1 MIRIAL
7 VDDHQLFRHGLKML
21 LAMCPDFEVVAD
33 AASGEEF
40 LGLLATAHP
49 DVVFMDY
56 SMPGMNGAQT
66 TARALALYPDMK
78 VITLSMFGDAVYYS
92 EMVDSG
98 AKGFMLKDSGF
109 DEVVE
114 AVETVYGG
122 GSYFSASLLASLS
135 QSIRSVP
142 DTAANTESRQPRP
155 QTIADRDQ
163 LSEREI
169 EILVG
174 ICQGLST
181 QEIADKLFISK
192 RTVDKH
198 RANILEKS
206 GCKNTA
212 SLVVYAIKNH
222 LVQL

>member
-7 VDDHQLFRHGLKML
+7 VDDHSLFRRGLKML
-21 LAMCPDFEVVAD
+21 LSSHPDFEVVGEAS
-33 AASGEEF
+33 SGEEF
-40 LGLLATAHP
+40 LEQMGQMAP

-56 SMPGMNGAQT
+56 SMGGINGAET
-66 TARALALYPDMK
+66 TERALRQSPELK
-78 VITLSMFGDAVYYS
+78 VVSLTMFGENAYYLR
-92 EMVDSG
+92 MAASG
-98 AKGFMLKDSGF
+98 AKGFLLKDSEF

-114 AVETVYGG
+114 AVQTVCEGG
-122 GSYFSASLLASLS
+122 TYFSALLLESISHSLRSTEGGQLIEQDMLS
-135 QSIRSVP
+135 
-142 DTAANTESRQPRP
+142 D
-155 QTIADRDQ
+155 
-163 LSEREI
+163 REI

-181 QEIADKLFISK
+181 QEIADKYFISK

-212 SLVVYAIKNH
+212 SLVVYAIKNG
-222 LVQL
+222 LVEI

>member
-1 MIRIAL
+1 MVRIAL
-7 VDDHQLFRHGLKML
+7 VDDHSLFRRGMKLL
-21 LAMCPDFEVVAD
+21 LASHPDFEVVAE

-40 LGLLATAHP
+40 LDMLPSLRP

-56 SMPGMNGAQT
+56 SMPGLNGAQT
-66 TARALALYPDMK
+66 TERALELQPDMK
-78 VITLSMFGDAVYYS
+78 VVTLSMFGDNAYYTR
-92 EMVDSG
+92 MVECG
-98 AKGFMLKDSGF
+98 AKGFLLKDSEF

-114 AVETVYGG
+114 AVLTVYEGG
-122 GSYFSASLLASLS
+122 TYFSSSLLDSLS
-135 QSIRSVP
+135 SSIRAGEAAQSADDP
-142 DTAANTESRQPRP
+142 DR
-155 QTIADRDQ
+155 

-174 ICQGLST
+174 ICRGLST

-206 GCKNTA
+206 GCKNST
-212 SLVVYAIKNH
+212 SLVVYAIKNG
-222 LVQL
+222 LVEL

>member
-7 VDDHQLFRHGLKML
+7 VDDHSLFRRGLKML
-21 LAMCPDFEVVAD
+21 LSSHADFEVVAE
-33 AASGEEF
+33 ASSGEEF
-40 LGLLATAHP
+40 LELMDTARP

-56 SMPGMNGAQT
+56 SMGGMNGAEAT
-66 TARALALYPDMK
+66 ERALERVPELK
-78 VITLSMFGDAVYYS
+78 VISLTMFGDNAYYS
-92 EMVDSG
+92 RMARSG
-98 AKGFMLKDSGF
+98 AKGFLLKDSEF

-114 AVETVYGG
+114 AVRTVCDGG
-122 GSYFSASLLASLS
+122 TYFSALLLESLS
-135 QSIRSVP
+135 QSLRSVECI
-142 DTAANTESRQPRP
+142 DE
-155 QTIADRDQ
+155 RDM
-163 LSEREI
+163 LSEREV

-181 QEIADKLFISK
+181 QEIADRHFISK

-212 SLVVYAIKNH
+212 SLVVYAIKNG
-222 LVQL
+222 LVEV

>member
-7 VDDHQLFRHGLKML
+7 VDDHSLFRHGLKL
-21 LAMCPDFEVVAD
+21 LLQSNPDFEVVAD
-33 AASGEEF
+33 ASSGEEF
-40 LGLLATAHP
+40 LAQLDEARP

-56 SMPGMNGAQT
+56 AMAGLNGAET
-66 TARALALYPDMK
+66 TEQVLALRPEVK
-78 VITLSMFGDAVYYS
+78 VVALSMFGDNAYYS
-92 EMVDSG
+92 HMVASG
-98 AKGFMLKDSGF
+98 AKGFLLKDSPF

-114 AVETVYGG
+114 AVETVCAGG
-122 GSYFSASLLASLS
+122 TFFSESLMSSLT
-135 QSIRSVP
+135 QSMRSAE
-142 DTAANTESRQPRP
+142 DLSNR
-155 QTIADRDQ
+155 TIAEADVLSDR
-163 LSEREI
+163 EV

-181 QEIADKLFISK
+181 QEIADKCFISK

-212 SLVVYAIKNH
+212 SLVVYAIRH
-222 LVQL
+222 GLVEV

>member
-7 VDDHQLFRHGLKML
+7 VDDHSLFRRGLRML
-21 LAMCPDFEVVAD
+21 LTSYPDFEIVAE
-33 AASGEEF
+33 ASSGEEF
-40 LGLLATAHP
+40 LDMLGEVRP

-56 SMPGMNGAQT
+56 SMGGINGAET
-66 TARALALYPDMK
+66 TERAIERQPNLK
-78 VITLSMFGDAVYYS
+78 VISLTMFGDNAYYS
-92 EMVDSG
+92 RMAASG
-98 AKGFMLKDSGF
+98 AKGFLLKDSEF

-114 AVETVYGG
+114 AVRTVYDGG
-122 GSYFSASLLASLS
+122 TYFSALLLESIS
-135 QSIRSVP
+135 QSLRS
-142 DTAANTESRQPRP
+142 TGS
-155 QTIADRDQ
+155 IASMHEQDM
-163 LSEREI
+163 LSDREI

-181 QEIADKLFISK
+181 QEIADKHFISK

-212 SLVVYAIKNH
+212 SLVVYAIKSG
-222 LVQL
+222 LVEV

>member
-7 VDDHQLFRHGLKML
+7 VDDHSLFRRGLRML
-21 LAMCPDFEVVAD
+21 LSSHPNFEVVAE
-33 AASGEEF
+33 ASSGEEF
-40 LGLLATAHP
+40 LELLNEACP

-56 SMPGMNGAQT
+56 SMGGMNGAET
-66 TARALALYPDMK
+66 TERALQLRPELK
-78 VITLSMFGDAVYYS
+78 VVSLTMFGENAYYLRMAS
-92 EMVDSG
+92 SG
-98 AKGFMLKDSGF
+98 AKGFLLKDSEF

-114 AVETVYGG
+114 AVQTVCEGG
-122 GSYFSASLLASLS
+122 TYFSALLLESISHSL
-135 QSIRSVP
+135 RSTNGTGIGQ
-142 DTAANTESRQPRP
+142 DM
-155 QTIADRDQ
+155 

-181 QEIADKLFISK
+181 QEIADKYFISK

-212 SLVVYAIKNH
+212 SLVVYAIKKG
-222 LVQL
+222 LVEI

>member
-1 MIRIAL
+1 MIRVAL
-7 VDDHQLFRHGLKML
+7 VDDHTLFRNGLKML
-21 LAMCPDFEVVAD
+21 LSTHEGIEVVTE

-40 LGLLATAHP
+40 LAEVERVHP

-56 SMPGMNGAQT
+56 AMPGINGAQT
-66 TARALALYPDMK
+66 TERALRMWPDMK
-78 VITLSMFGDAVYYS
+78 IISLTMFADNAYYS
-92 EMVDSG
+92 QMVASG
-98 AKGFMLKDSGF
+98 AKGFLLKDSEF

-114 AVETVYGG
+114 AVETVAAG
-122 GSYFSASLLASLS
+122 GSYFNESLLQSLS
-135 QSIRSVP
+135 QSLRSTGNSVA
-142 DTAANTESRQPRP
+142 DSIAE
-155 QTIADRDQ
+155 ADR

-174 ICQGLST
+174 ICRGDST
-181 QEIADKLFISK
+181 QEIADRLYISK

-212 SLVVYAIKNH
+212 SLVVYAIRNG
-222 LVQL
+222 LVEV

>member
-7 VDDHQLFRHGLKML
+7 VDDHRLFRNGLKML
-21 LAMCPDFEVVAD
+21 LSTHDGVEVVFE

-40 LGLLATAHP
+40 LAEVERVQP

-56 SMPGMNGAQT
+56 AMPGMSGAQAT
-66 TARALALYPDMK
+66 EQALAVCPEMK
-78 VITLSMFGDAVYYS
+78 VISLTMFAENAYYS
-92 EMVDSG
+92 QMVASG
-98 AKGFMLKDSGF
+98 AKGFLLKDSEF
-109 DEVVE
+109 DEVIE
-114 AVETVYGG
+114 AVETVASGG
-122 GSYFSASLLASLS
+122 TYFSDSLLATIS
-135 QSIRSVP
+135 QTMRKSGGEVDSI
-142 DTAANTESRQPRP
+142 AE
-155 QTIADRDQ
+155 ADR

-174 ICQGLST
+174 ICRGEST
-181 QEIADKLFISK
+181 QEIADRLYISK

-212 SLVVYAIKNH
+212 SLVVYAIRH
-222 LVQL
+222 ELVEV

>member
-7 VDDHQLFRHGLKML
+7 VDDHSLFRHGLKML
-21 LAMCPDFEVVAD
+21 LDTCPDFEVVCD
-33 AASGEEF
+33 TASGEEF
-40 LGLLATAHP
+40 LAQLPQTHP

-56 SMPGMNGAQT
+56 AMPGLNGAQT
-66 TARALALYPDMK
+66 TARALAAAPDLK

-92 EMVDSG
+92 EMVASG

-114 AVETVYGG
+114 AVQTVIGG
-122 GSYFSASLLASLS
+122 GSYFSASLLDSLS
-135 QSIRSVP
+135 HSIRSA
-142 DTAANTESRQPRP
+142 DTAADDGTRQQQIP
-155 QTIADRDQ
+155 DHDQ

-212 SLVVYAIKNH
+212 SLVVYAIKNR
-222 LVQL
+222 LVQV

>member
-7 VDDHQLFRHGLKML
+7 VDDHSLFRKGLKVL
-21 LAMCPDFEVVAD
+21 LASRPDFNIVAD
-33 AASGEEF
+33 VGSGEEF
-40 LGLLATAHP
+40 LSALMQVQP

-56 SMPGMNGAQT
+56 AMPEMNGAET
-66 TARALALYPDMK
+66 TRRALELFPDLK
-78 VITLSMFGDAVYYS
+78 VITLSMFGDNAYYS
-92 EMVDSG
+92 DMMSSG
-98 AKGFMLKDSGF
+98 AKGFLLKDSEF
-109 DEVVE
+109 NEVVE

-122 GSYFSASLLASLS
+122 GTYFSASLLESLS
-135 QSIRSVP
+135 YSMRS
-142 DTAANTESRQPRP
+142 TGAAGNVSDDIAE
-155 QTIADRDQ
+155 ADR

-169 EILVG
+169 EVLVA

-212 SLVVYAIKNH
+212 SLVVYAIRNEF
-222 LVQL
+222 VEI

>member
-7 VDDHQLFRHGLKML
+7 VDDHSLFRRGLRML
-21 LAMCPDFEVVAD
+21 LSTHPDFEVVAE

-40 LGLLATAHP
+40 LSLLEQVHP

-56 SMPGMNGAQT
+56 SMGALNGADT
-66 TARALALYPDMK
+66 TERAIAQASELK
-78 VITLSMFGDAVYYS
+78 VISLTMYGDNAYYTR
-92 EMVDSG
+92 MAAAG
-98 AKGFMLKDSGF
+98 AKGFLLKDSGF

-114 AVETVYGG
+114 AVQTVCSGG
-122 GSYFSASLLASLS
+122 TYFSSLLLSSLS
-135 QSIRSVP
+135 QSLRS
-142 DTAANTESRQPRP
+142 T
-155 QTIADRDQ
+155 QTHTHSINEQDM
-163 LSEREI
+163 LSEREV
-169 EILVG
+169 EVLVG

-181 QEIADKLFISK
+181 QEIADRHFISK

-212 SLVVYAIKNH
+212 SLVVYAIKNG
-222 LVQL
+222 LVEV

>member
-7 VDDHQLFRHGLKML
+7 VDDHTLFRNGLKML
-21 LAMCPDFEVVAD
+21 LSTHPGVEVVLE

-40 LGLLATAHP
+40 LAEVGSVRP

-56 SMPGMNGAQT
+56 AMPGINGAQT
-66 TARALALYPDMK
+66 SEQALLLCPELK
-78 VITLSMFGDAVYYS
+78 IISLTMFADNAYYS
-92 EMVDSG
+92 QMVASG
-98 AKGFMLKDSGF
+98 AKGFLLKDSEF

-114 AVETVYGG
+114 AVDVVAGG
-122 GSYFSASLLASLS
+122 GSYFSESLLATLSHSL
-135 QSIRSVP
+135 RSTHSP
-142 DTAANTESRQPRP
+142 TDNIAE
-155 QTIADRDQ
+155 ADR

-174 ICQGLST
+174 ICRGEST
-181 QEIADKLFISK
+181 QEIADRLYISK

-212 SLVVYAIKNH
+212 SLVVYAIRNG
-222 LVQL
+222 LVEV

>member
-7 VDDHQLFRHGLKML
+7 VDDHSLFRHGLKML
-21 LAMCPDFEVVAD
+21 LDMCSDFEVVCD
-33 AASGEEF
+33 TASGEEF
-40 LGLLATAHP
+40 LAQLPQTHP

-56 SMPGMNGAQT
+56 AMPGLNGAQT
-66 TARALALYPDMK
+66 TARALAAAPDLK

-92 EMVDSG
+92 EMVASG

-114 AVETVYGG
+114 AVQTVIGG
-122 GSYFSASLLASLS
+122 GSYFSASLLDSLS
-135 QSIRSVP
+135 HSIRSA
-142 DTAANTESRQPRP
+142 DTAADDGTRQQQIP
-155 QTIADRDQ
+155 DHDQ

-212 SLVVYAIKNH
+212 SLVVYAIKNR
-222 LVQL
+222 LVQV

>member
-7 VDDHQLFRHGLKML
+7 VDDHSLFRKGLKVL
-21 LAMCPDFEVVAD
+21 LSSRKDFSIVAD
-33 AASGEEF
+33 VGSGEEF
-40 LGLLATAHP
+40 LEVLMQAQP

-56 SMPGMNGAQT
+56 AMPQMNGAET
-66 TARALALYPDMK
+66 TRRALEMLPDMK
-78 VITLSMFGDAVYYS
+78 VITLSMFGDNAYYS
-92 EMVDSG
+92 DMMSSG
-98 AKGFMLKDSGF
+98 AKGFLLKDSEF
-109 DEVVE
+109 AEVVE
-114 AVETVYGG
+114 AVETVFEGG
-122 GSYFSASLLASLS
+122 TYFSASLLESLS
-135 QSIRSVP
+135 HSLRSTGT
-142 DTAANTESRQPRP
+142 TAGVADDIAE
-155 QTIADRDQ
+155 ADR

-169 EILVG
+169 EVLLA

-212 SLVVYAIKNH
+212 SLVVYAIRNGF
-222 LVQL
+222 VEI

>member
-1 MIRIAL
+1 
-7 VDDHQLFRHGLKML
+7 
-21 LAMCPDFEVVAD
+21 
-33 AASGEEF
+33 
-40 LGLLATAHP
+40 
-49 DVVFMDY
+49 MDY
-56 SMPGMNGAQT
+56 AMPGLNGAQT
-66 TARALALYPDMK
+66 TARALASDPELK

-92 EMVDSG
+92 EMVASG

-114 AVETVYGG
+114 AVQTVIGG
-122 GSYFSASLLASLS
+122 GSYFSASLLDSLS
-135 QSIRSVP
+135 HSIRSA
-142 DTAANTESRQPRP
+142 DTAADDGTRQQQIP
-155 QTIADRDQ
+155 DHDQ

-212 SLVVYAIKNH
+212 SLVVYAIKNR
-222 LVQL
+222 LVQV